1 MMTTRSFKS
10 QFGTF
15 LLVLMSIGITIS
27 TLHSHHHLEWHQ
39 TKNVADTGTCIS
51 ADTTV
56 CPICGHLL
64 QTDLTPA
71 ITVLEH
77 FKAYGIILTP
87 ADQGT
92 LFRAAVPVLGRAPPA
107 LV

>member
-1 MMTTRSFKS
+1 MTTRSFKS
-10 QFGTF
+10 KFGTF
-15 LLVLMSIGITIS
+15 LLMLLSIGITIS

-64 QTDLTPA
+64 QTNLTPG
-71 ITVLEH
+71 ITVTEH
-77 FKAYGIILTP
+77 FQACEIIYTP
-87 ADQGT
+87 ADRSSR
-92 LFRAAVPVLGRAPPA
+92 FRAYIPEIGRAPPA